1 MADLTY
7 SVDTLAYMNKLA
19 ELAKLEVKVGYQ
31 NGVQN
36 NEGMSIAEYA
46 YYNQFGTTHT
56 PARPFMSDAFEKH
69 TDEIQA
75 FIAQQI
81 SAVAA
86 GGSPD
91 QALQQIGAYTKG
103 LIQEEIIDGNFAPNA
118 PSTIRRK
125 MKKGKNPKPLID
137 TGAMLQNV
145 NFTVVS
151 AEDD

>member
-7 SVDTLAYMNKLA
+7 SVDTLAYMDKLA

-31 NGVQN
+31 NGVHN
-36 NEGMSIAEYA
+36 NDGMSIAEYA
-46 YYNQFGTTHT
+46 YYNQFGTSRS

-69 TDEIQA
+69 LDEIQA
-75 FIAQQI
+75 FIAQQ
-81 SAVAA
+81 VASVSA

-103 LIQEEIIDGNFAPNA
+103 LIQQEIIDGDFAPNA

-125 MKKGKNPKPLID
+125 LKKGKDPKPLID
-137 TGAMLQNV
+137 TGAMLQSV
-145 NFTVVS
+145 NFTIS
-151 AEDD
+151 AAEDD